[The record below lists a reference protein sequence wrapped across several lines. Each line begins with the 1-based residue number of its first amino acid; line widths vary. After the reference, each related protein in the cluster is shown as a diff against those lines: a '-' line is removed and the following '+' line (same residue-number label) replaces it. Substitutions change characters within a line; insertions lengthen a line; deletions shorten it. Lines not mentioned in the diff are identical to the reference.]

1 MTAREVIERLATLR
15 RVETIVQNVA
25 RTSRLTPPLQD
36 LAQMV
41 YTALLNYDPD
51 KIVALWEGG
60 AMDYFI
66 ARIVLNQYHST
77 SSDFH
82 NLFRRSVPLPDLDKL
97 NDEWMKR

>member
-1 MTAREVIERLATLR
+1 MTAREVIERLATMR

-25 RTSRLTPPLQD
+25 HTSRLTPPLQD

-41 YTALLNYDPD
+41 YAALLNYDPD
-51 KIVALWEGG
+51 KIVALHEGG

-66 ARIVLNQYHST
+66 VRIVLNQYHST

-82 NLFRRSVPLPDLDKL
+82 NLFRRSVQAADLDKL
-97 NDEWMKR
+97 AEEWMRR